1 MKTLLSAFIACML
14 AIPAWSQVISQFPG
28 KYALS
33 TNDVFLV
40 STPGVATYKVSLLT
54 LASNLNGLITVVA
67 TVTNAVASG
76 SNRATTNA
84 TSFGV
89 FYQVSGLTNMEFFG
103 LKQGTNMVLYRDGS
117 NIVLNATGSGSGGGG
132 AGSFGANVN
141 QFTTNTALTI
151 KDGALTT
158 NLVIAGVGYVDGIIS
173 AGGTNINAFYGS
185 NYFGGRVQI
194 ASGSPGAGKV
204 LTSLDIDGN
213 AAWATG
219 GGGGDVTTA
228 QLNTASNFLYATE
241 TTRNAAVSNGV
252 LTVLIANDTTT
263 SNGVVTLLVANDTT
277 TSNGLYAVETTRNAA
292 VSNALVTVV
301 GSHTQMVVAAIG
313 TLGVTNAIHAGT
325 VYANLLNLTNALTT
339 NQVRLGMEDL
349 TNSAAFSP
357 QNGELISW
365 NEANKQWINTAPQ
378 WADVVT
384 NITVTATANV
394 LLDFA
399 TANVFKLV
407 LRTNLTYT
415 FTNASYL
422 TKRAKVYFLQDLI
435 GTRVLTAFALAGGLL
450 QTNENMQFNTN
461 AAALELMAVEKG
473 FWVTNLVTEWQ
484 RDYNA
489 RIGPA
494 LLAQIVDDFNRAN
507 DDPMTINA
515 SDGVGVWTS
524 GPGTYNDCFIDSN
537 ALRGST
543 GSDNMARVQSP
554 TFIANQSASVTLA
567 GFGGLLVGVGPAV
580 RIKSITDG
588 DCYFAAAAST
598 TSISIYSV
606 VDDGAT
612 IVDTAIGAAF
622 TVAALQTGDRIALT
636 ISGTTLELF
645 VNEVS
650 QGTRTDA
657 THSTGQ
663 PGIRMINNTGGAN
676 SFTAIDL

>member
-1 MKTLLSAFIACML
+1 MMKLRILTAALCGLFVALTAGAAGKRISDYTETLTVGDAWMYEIA
-14 AIPAWSQVISQFPG
+14 V
-28 KYALS
+28 
-33 TNDVFLV
+33 
-40 STPGVATYKVSLLT
+40 PGVTNYKVTFGAMATNIIARVPASTGEVTTVQLNASSNAVVILETTRNAAVSNAVVALQASKQSGSFLLT
-54 LASNLNGLITVVA
+54 NFLAM
-67 TVTNAVASG
+67 
-76 SNRATTNA
+76 
-84 TSFGV
+84 GV
-89 FYQVSGLTNMEFFG
+89 
-103 LKQGTNMVLYRDGS
+103 S
-117 NIVLNATGSGSGGGG
+117 NIVASTGIAIGTNGG
-132 AGSFGANVN
+132 VLWI
-141 QFTTNTALTI
+141 TNTL
-151 KDGALTT
+151 
-158 NLVIAGVGYVDGIIS
+158 S
-173 AGGTNINAFYGS
+173 
-185 NYFGGRVQI
+185 
-194 ASGSPGAGKV
+194 
-204 LTSLDIDGN
+204 
-213 AAWATG
+213 G

-228 QLNTASNFLYATE
+228 QLNTTSNSLYTTE

-252 LTVLIANDTTT
+252 LAVLIANDTTT
-263 SNGVVTLLVANDTT
+263 SNGVFTVETTRNAAVSNAVATLISATTNGLFSILVANDTT
-277 TSNGLYAVETTRNAA
+277 TSNGLFSAETTRNAA

-301 GSHTQMVVAAIG
+301 AGHTQMVTAAIG
-313 TLGVTNAIHAGT
+313 TLTVTNALHVGT
-325 VYANLLNLTNALTT
+325 LHANLLNLTNALTT

-365 NEANKQWINTAPQ
+365 DEAIKKWINTAPQ

-399 TANVFKLV
+399 AANVFKLV

-415 FTNASYL
+415 FTNTSYL

-435 GTRVLTAFALAGGLL
+435 GARALTAFALAGGLI

-484 RDYNA
+484 RDYNP
-489 RIGPA
+489 RIGPT
-494 LLAQIVDDFNRAN
+494 LLAQIVDTFNRAN

-515 SDGVGVWTS
+515 SDGVGLWTS

-543 GSDNMARVQSP
+543 GSDNMARVVSP
-554 TFIANQSASVTLA
+554 AFIANQSASVTLA

-580 RIKSITDG
+580 RINSITDG

-598 TSISIYSV
+598 TSISIFKV

-622 TVAALQTGDRIALT
+622 TVAALQAGDRIALT

-657 THSTGQ
+657 TYSTGQ
-663 PGIRMINNTGGAN
+663 PGIRMINNTGGAD
-676 SFTAIDL
+676 SFSAIDL